1 MNEPTKTYFS
11 FEERLRAELNPA
23 QAEAALHVDGP
34 LLVLAGAGSGKTR
47 VITYRLAYLIH
58 ERNLAPWNILAV
70 TFTNKAAGEMKE
82 RAARLINGNP
92 RGWWIGT
99 FHSICSRILRTD
111 GKAAGID
118 PHFTI
123 YDRADQLAAVKRAM
137 KACDIS
143 TQELKPNAALNDIS
157 KAKSRFE
164 WPADY
169 AANARDYREDMVKRI
184 YKKYA
189 EILRSNNAL
198 DFDDLLME
206 TVRLF
211 KESEEVRTSYQ
222 NRFQQIM
229 VDEYQ
234 DTNQPQYLLLKELAR
249 NHQRIC
255 VVGDDDQSIYR
266 WRGADIR
273 NILEFEREYPEAKV
287 VRLEQ
292 NYRSSKTI
300 ISAASEMIS
309 GNEGRLGKSL
319 WTQQDEGD
327 AIGVIRLPDDISE
340 AFWVA
345 DEIQRLH
352 NQENVPFKHFA
363 VFYRTNAQ
371 SRTFEEECIKR
382 GVPYNIVAGTA
393 FYDRK
398 EIKDALAYARLLI
411 NPSDA
416 VSFERVVN
424 IPKRKLGA
432 VTVAK
437 LNDYAARSN
446 QPVLLAAWYAADDS
460 SSGLSPAAKKAFRE
474 FTSVFRACREKSDNI
489 SLAELLDDLY
499 KRSGY
504 IQYWKDESDPQA
516 DARIENIEELI
527 SAAAAFETD
536 MKHATTAPI
545 NTLMMLE
552 GFLENAS
559 LVSDQDS
566 VTTDTDQIQFMTL
579 HSAKGLEF
587 PYVFM
592 VGMEE
597 ELFPH
602 SRTLDDNKEV
612 EEERRLCYVGITRAM
627 KKLYLTYVE
636 SRRIHGQSNWARPS
650 RFIEEIPS
658 KYREELTWR
667 GVDSGAPAPISV
679 LKSFNQQVNQY
690 DPEEIFLPGDMVNH
704 RSFGFG
710 VVLSVEGEGGK
721 SRITVDFQ
729 LVGQKTVVQ
738 EYARLQKV

>member
-1 MNEPTKTYFS
+1 
-11 FEERLRAELNPA
+11 
-23 QAEAALHVDGP
+23 
-34 LLVLAGAGSGKTR
+34 
-47 VITYRLAYLIH
+47 
-58 ERNLAPWNILAV
+58 
-70 TFTNKAAGEMKE
+70 MKD
-82 RAARLINGNP
+82 RAARLVGGNP

-111 GKAAGID
+111 GKAIGID
-118 PHFTI
+118 PHFSI

-143 TQELKPNAALNDIS
+143 TQEIKANAAINAIS
-157 KAKSRFE
+157 QAKSRFE
-164 WPADY
+164 WPDDY
-169 AANARDYREDMVKRI
+169 AANAREYREDLIKRI

-189 EILRSNNAL
+189 EILRSNRAL
-198 DFDDLLME
+198 DFDDLLIE
-206 TVRLF
+206 TVRLL
-211 KESEEVRTSYQ
+211 KEREDVRTSYQ
-222 NRFQQIM
+222 KRFKQIM

-234 DTNQPQYLLLKELAR
+234 DTNQPQYLLLKELAIA
-249 NHQRIC
+249 HQRIC

-273 NILEFEREYPEAKV
+273 NILEFEREYPNAKV

-300 ISAASEMIS
+300 ISAASEMIT
-309 GNEGRLGKSL
+309 GNEGRLGKAL

-340 AFWVA
+340 SFWVA

-352 NQENVPFKHFA
+352 NQQNVPYKQFA

-393 FYDRK
+393 FYDRR

-411 NPSDA
+411 NPADA

-432 VTVAK
+432 VTVGR
-437 LNDYAARSN
+437 LTDYANRSN
-446 QPVLLAAWYAADDS
+446 QPILLAAWYAADDPA
-460 SSGLSPAAKKAFRE
+460 SGLSPAAKKAFRD
-474 FTSVFRACREKSDNI
+474 FASIFRVCRDKADDMSM
-489 SLAELLDDLY
+489 SQLLDDLY

-504 IQYWKDESDPQA
+504 IQYWKEESDPQA
-516 DARIENIEELI
+516 DARIENVEELV

-536 MKHATTAPI
+536 MQHATSAPI

-566 VTTDTDQIQFMTL
+566 VTTGTDQIQFMTL

-597 ELFPH
+597 QLFPH
-602 SRTLDDNKEV
+602 ARTLDDKKEV

-636 SRRIHGQSNWARPS
+636 SRRIHGQSNWALPS

-667 GVDSGAPAPISV
+667 GLDSGAPAPISIPERFQTV
-679 LKSFNQQVNQY
+679 
-690 DPEEIFLPGDMVNH
+690 DPDEVFLPGDMVNH

-710 VVLSVEGEGGK
+710 VVMGVQGEGGK
-721 SRITVDFQ
+721 SRITVEFQ
-729 LVGQKTVVQ
+729 DAGMKTLVQ

>member
-1 MNEPTKTYFS
+1 MNQNSHST
-11 FEERLRAELNPA
+11 FEDRLRSELNPA

-58 ERNLAPWNILAV
+58 DRRLAPWNLLAV

-82 RAARLINGNP
+82 RAARLIDGNP

-111 GKAAGID
+111 GKAIGLD

-123 YDRADQLAAVKRAM
+123 YDRGDQVSAVKRAM

-143 TQELKPNAALNDIS
+143 TQEIKANAALNEIS
-157 KAKSRFE
+157 QAKNRLE
-164 WPADY
+164 WPDDY
-169 AANARDYREDMVKRI
+169 AANARDYREDLIKRI
-184 YKKYA
+184 YYKYA
-189 EILRSNNAL
+189 EILRSNRAL
-198 DFDDLLME
+198 DFDDLLLE
-206 TVRLF
+206 TVRLL
-211 KESEEVRTSYQ
+211 KERDEVKRSYQ
-222 NRFQQIM
+222 NRFKQIM

-234 DTNQPQYLLLKELAR
+234 DTNQPQYLLLKELADR
-249 NHQRIC
+249 HQRIC
-255 VVGDDDQSIYR
+255 AVGDDDQSIYR

-273 NILEFEREYPEAKV
+273 NILEFEREYPDAKV

-300 ISAASEMIS
+300 ISAASDMIQS
-309 GNEGRLGKSL
+309 NEGRLGKSL
-319 WTQQDEGD
+319 WTQQDDGEP
-327 AIGVIRLPDDISE
+327 IGVVQLPDDISE
-340 AFWVA
+340 AYWVA
-345 DEIQRLH
+345 DEAQRLH
-352 NQENVPFKHFA
+352 NQQNIPYNQFA

-371 SRTFEEECIKR
+371 SRAFEEECIKR
-382 GVPYNIVAGTA
+382 GIPYNIVAGTA

-411 NPSDA
+411 NPADG

-432 VTVAK
+432 VTVGK
-437 LNDYAARSN
+437 LILYADRSN
-446 QPVLLAAWYAADDS
+446 QPILLAAWYAADDPA
-460 SSGLSPAAKKAFRE
+460 SGLSPAAKKAFRD
-474 FTSVFRACREKSDNI
+474 FASIFRVCRDKADEL
-489 SLAELLDDLY
+489 SLSQLLDDLF

-504 IQYWKDESDPQA
+504 IQYWKDEHDPQA

-536 MKHATTAPI
+536 IQHATSAPI
-545 NTLMMLE
+545 TTLMMLE

-566 VTTDTDQIQFMTL
+566 VNVASEQIQFMTL

-602 SRTLDDNKEV
+602 ARTLEDNKEV

-627 KKLYLTYVE
+627 KKLYLTHAE
-636 SRRIHGQSNWARPS
+636 SRRIHGQSNWTRPS
-650 RFIEEIPS
+650 RFIEEIPT
-658 KYREELTWR
+658 KYREEVLWR
-667 GVDSGAPAPISV
+667 GYDSGAPSPIIVPHSMHEH
-679 LKSFNQQVNQY
+679 
-690 DPEEIFLPGDMVNH
+690 DPDEIFLPGDTVTH

-710 VVLSVEGEGGK
+710 VVTGVLGEGGK
-721 SRITVDFQ
+721 SRITVEFQ
-729 LVGQKTVVQ
+729 DAGMKTLVQ